1 MPQDEL
7 SAYLVEIEPRANTG
21 EAGSLASRAR
31 GSADG
36 VRFLRSIYVP
46 EDDRWFLL
54 YEGVSAEEVAAAARR
69 ADAIVVSIAEAR
81 VFRARSRSSP
91 MVPRR
96 QRARLVGVQDSS
108 GESTKPAQGGST
120 RSWRRTDEPS

>member
-7 SAYLVEIEPRANTG
+7 SAYLVEIELGGDPV

-31 GSADG
+31 RSANG

-54 YEGVSAEEVAAAARR
+54 YEGASAREVAAAARR
-69 ADAIVVSIAEAR
+69 ADAVVVSIAEAR
-81 VFRARSRSSP
+81 GVPGEIPELSDASASRRSEAGLRP
-91 MVPRR
+91 G
-96 QRARLVGVQDSS
+96 QL
-108 GESTKPAQGGST
+108 
-120 RSWRRTDEPS
+120 WRVNDGAGPVRVDENVEEDR

>member
-7 SAYLVEIEPRANTG
+7 SAYLVEIELGGDPV

-31 GSADG
+31 DSANG

-54 YEGVSAEEVAAAARR
+54 YEGASAREVAAAARR
-69 ADAIVVSIAEAR
+69 ADALVVSIAEAR
-81 VFRARSRSSP
+81 GVPGESRSSP
-91 MVPRR
+91 MFRR
-96 QRARLVGVQDSS
+96 LRGATLGIARTSFGQVTRRGT
-108 GESTKPAQGGST
+108 GEGDEH
-120 RSWRRTDEPS
+120 RSD

>member
-7 SAYLVEIEPRANTG
+7 SAYLVEIAPRADAG

-31 GSADG
+31 SSSNG

-54 YEGVSAEEVAAAARR
+54 YEAASAEEVAAAARR
-69 ADAIVVSIAEAR
+69 ADALVVSIAQAR
-81 VFRARSRSSP
+81 AVRGEIPELTDVSAPSGRKAGLH
-91 MVPRR
+91 PRQLLKVNEKAGPGR
-96 QRARLVGVQDSS
+96 VDDVEEDR
-108 GESTKPAQGGST
+108 
-120 RSWRRTDEPS
+120 